1 MDYRTKQMY
10 RDSLFDHDSM
20 QGIKRHLYLVTI
32 SRGSGASGRFTGR
45 CAVICPRYLPAVSP
59 TTSTACVPSTYQRSR
74 QSATTISKR
83 KGY

>member
-32 SRGSGASGRFTGR
+32 SRGSGAS
-45 CAVICPRYLPAVSP
+45 
-59 TTSTACVPSTYQRSR
+59 
-74 QSATTISKR
+74 
-83 KGY
+83 